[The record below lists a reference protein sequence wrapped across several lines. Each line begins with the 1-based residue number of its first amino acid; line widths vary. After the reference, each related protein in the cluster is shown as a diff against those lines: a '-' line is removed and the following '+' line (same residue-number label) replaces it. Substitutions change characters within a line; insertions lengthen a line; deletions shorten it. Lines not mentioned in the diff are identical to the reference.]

1 MELLKEIASVS
12 GKGGLFRILKPTRNG
27 VILET
32 IDDKKTKLIAN
43 SSERV
48 SILKEIS
55 VYTTGEESSKPLED
69 VLRDVN
75 KLFGTEL
82 KVSSKSSDAE
92 LRDFMEKVV
101 PDYDVEKVYCSDIK
115 KLVIWYGVLSKNFPD
130 IFTEEKKVEDKKE
143 EAPAKKEVEA
153 KEEKATKTKE
163 TKATKE
169 KEEASAEEKPK
180 AKAKTTKEKEPAKEE
195 KETKAKPK
203 TAAKTTKK

>member
-32 IDDKKTKLIAN
+32 IDDKKTKMIAN

-55 VYTTGEESSKPLED
+55 IYTNGDESSVPLEE
-69 VLRDVN
+69 VLKNVN
-75 KLFGTEL
+75 KLFGDDL

-101 PDYDVEKVYCSDIK
+101 PDYDVERVYCSDIR
-115 KLVIWYGVLSKNFPD
+115 KLATWYGILSKNFPE
-130 IFTEEKKVEDKKE
+130 IFTEEEKKAEEKKEAPAKEEKKEVKAKKE
-143 EAPAKKEVEA
+143 EAP
-153 KEEKATKTKE
+153 
-163 TKATKE
+163 
-169 KEEASAEEKPK
+169 AEEKPK
-180 AKAKTTKEKEPAKEE
+180 AKAKAKEKEPEEKEE
-195 KETKAKPK
+195 KAKAKPK
-203 TAAKTTKK
+203 ATTAKTTKK

>member
-32 IDDKKTKLIAN
+32 IDEKKTKLVAN

-55 VYTTGEESSKPLED
+55 VYTTGEDSSKPLED
-69 VLRDVN
+69 VLKSIH
-75 KLFGTEL
+75 KLFGTDL

-92 LRDFMEKVV
+92 LRGFMEKVV
-101 PDYDVEKVYCSDIK
+101 PDYDEEKVYCSDIR
-115 KLVIWYGVLSKNFPD
+115 KLVIWYGILSKNFSE
-130 IFTEEKKVEDKKE
+130 IFDETKKE
-143 EAPAKKEVEA
+143 TPAKKEVAEKEEKKAA
-153 KEEKATKTKE
+153 KEEVV
-163 TKATKE
+163 
-169 KEEASAEEKPK
+169 AEEKPK
-180 AKAKTTKEKEPAKEE
+180 TKPKAKEKEPVEE
-195 KETKAKPK
+195 KEKAKAKPK

>member
-32 IDDKKTKLIAN
+32 IDEKKTKLAAN

-55 VYTTGEESSKPLED
+55 IYTTGDDSSKPLEE
-69 VLRDVN
+69 VLMSVY
-75 KLFGTEL
+75 KLFGPEL

-92 LRDFMEKVV
+92 LRGFMEKVV

-115 KLVIWYGVLSKNFPD
+115 KLINWYGILSKNFSE
-130 IFTEEKKVEDKKE
+130 IFTEEKKETSKKKE
-143 EAPAKKEVEA
+143 ETP
-153 KEEKATKTKE
+153 KEEKAEKVEKV
-163 TKATKE
+163 ATKE
-169 KEEASAEEKPK
+169 KEPVVEEKPKPK
-180 AKAKTTKEKEPAKEE
+180 AKAKEKEPVKEE
-195 KETKAKPK
+195 KAKAKPK
-203 TAAKTTKK
+203 AAAKSTKK